1 MADKSSHSPSPGVNG
16 GIDEKTRLTEEEK
29 KQNHIASGIL
39 LSAPVMWPARA
50 MLTIVQSRSVAKP
63 FEMALTSCVS

>member
-29 KQNHIASGIL
+29 KQNHIASGIYFL
-39 LSAPVMWPARA
+39 RLSCGPRV
-50 MLTIVQSRSVAKP
+50 L
-63 FEMALTSCVS
+63 C